1 MAHTPGPWGIQPDEH
16 GGPSD
21 TVYAYEDQQQEVA
34 KIVSGV
40 SADRHLI
47 AAAPE
52 MLAALKMCVEIET
65 SCDGRVICFC
75 DDPEIARHGRC
86 YVCTVR
92 DAIAKAEGRE

>member
-52 MLAALKMCVEIET
+52 MLAALREFA
-65 SCDGRVICFC
+65 DGCERRLRKGKDQGDLDTLRLC
-75 DDPEIARHGRC
+75 R
-86 YVCTVR
+86 T
-92 DAIAKAEGRE
+92 AIAKAEGRE

>member
-1 MAHTPGPWGIQPDEH
+1 MSHTPGPWGIQPDEH

-34 KIVSGV
+34 EIVSGV

-52 MLAALKMCVEIET
+52 LLDALVAMREAFTSNGTDSQHNACRMADAAL
-65 SCDGRVICFC
+65 
-75 DDPEIARHGRC
+75 
-86 YVCTVR
+86 
-92 DAIAKAEGRE
+92 AKAEGVTMEDEYDSQN